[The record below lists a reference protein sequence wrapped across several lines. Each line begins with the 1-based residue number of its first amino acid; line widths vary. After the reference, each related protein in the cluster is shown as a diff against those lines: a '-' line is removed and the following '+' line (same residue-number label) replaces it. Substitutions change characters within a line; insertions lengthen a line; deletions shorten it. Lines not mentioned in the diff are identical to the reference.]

1 MDLFISFSPWALSPY
16 HVLVAK
22 VIAKGR
28 QESVTYLGRDPHFIC
43 IPFSTEQQLW
53 LSQFSD
59 DWAIALAQYAGEV
72 KQHYP
77 ANKLLQFAQL
87 HQFIFPKVVQQSPL
101 EKGKTVF
108 TDGFSNGIAS
118 LVIENE
124 SYYCQTSYSSA
135 QEVELSAVLQAL
147 QGVPQ
152 SFNL

>member
-1 MDLFISFSPWALSPY
+1 METDLSQQHSSYYDYERPWGLYILASEYSPTGVLFQDNPLRWIISLSPTGVSPY

-28 QESVTYLGRDPHFIC
+28 QESVTYLGRDSHFIC

-59 DWAIALAQYAGEV
+59 DWAIALAQYAGDI

-87 HQFIFPKVVQQSPL
+87 HQFIFPKVVQQCPL
-101 EKGKTVF
+101 E
-108 TDGFSNGIAS
+108 
-118 LVIENE
+118 
-124 SYYCQTSYSSA
+124 
-135 QEVELSAVLQAL
+135 
-147 QGVPQ
+147 
-152 SFNL
+152 